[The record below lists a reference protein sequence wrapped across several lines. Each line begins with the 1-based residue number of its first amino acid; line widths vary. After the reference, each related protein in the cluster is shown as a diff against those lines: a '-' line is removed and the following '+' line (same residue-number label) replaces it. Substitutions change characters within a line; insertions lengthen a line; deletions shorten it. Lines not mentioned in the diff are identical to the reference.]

1 MNIET
6 LIRDEVLAQR
16 AYAAEATNC
25 PIKLDANES
34 PYELPAP
41 LKERLF
47 ARMQEAALNRYP
59 DAGSPTLRRRY
70 GALCGVDENRV
81 MTGNGSDELIH
92 ILCAAMARPGA
103 RILIPTP
110 TFVMYRIIGSN
121 CGLGVTEVP
130 LDDAFDLNLAVML
143 EKIAV
148 ESPALIFLSTPNSPT
163 GNCFSEDRIEAILKA
178 ASGVVVVDEAYFN
191 FSGKTL
197 APLLQRHENF
207 VLLRTLS
214 KVGFASLRI
223 GFLLGAPSLVHEL
236 NKVRLPYNLN
246 TLSQTAA
253 GFFLDEQAAVSE
265 SIQQTIA
272 ERERLFLALQDIE
285 GVSPCPS
292 AANFI
297 YFSCTTPVNHIYE
310 RLRQRGILI
319 KPFIFPGIRR
329 QFIRVTVGARDE
341 NQAFIEELKRVI
353 AEIRSVI

>member
-1 MNIET
+1 MNIGT
-6 LIRDEVLAQR
+6 LIRDEVLAQQ
-16 AYAAEATNC
+16 AYTAEATDC

-47 ARMQEAALNRYP
+47 ARMREAALNRYP
-59 DAGSPTLRRRY
+59 DAGAPSLRKRY
-70 GALCGVDENRV
+70 GALCGVDADRV

-130 LDDAFDLNLAVML
+130 LDDAFDLDLPVML
-143 EKIAV
+143 EKIAD
-148 ESPALIFLSTPNSPT
+148 ESPALIFLSYPNSPT
-163 GNCFSEDRIEAILKA
+163 GNCFSEDRIEAILKVS
-178 ASGVVVVDEAYFN
+178 SGVVVVDEAYFN

-214 KVGFASLRI
+214 KVGYASLRI
-223 GFLLGAPSLVHEL
+223 GFLLGAPALVHEL

-253 GFFLDEQAAVSE
+253 GFFLDEQTAVSE
-265 SIQQTIA
+265 QIQRTIA
-272 ERERLFLALQDIE
+272 ERDRLFLALQRID
-285 GVSPCPS
+285 GVDPYPS
-292 AANFI
+292 DANFI
-297 YFSCTTPVNHIYE
+297 FFSCITSADHIYGQ
-310 RLRQRGILI
+310 LRQKGILI
-319 KPFIFPGIRR
+319 KPFMLPRGHR

-341 NQAFIEELKRVI
+341 NEAFIEALKSVI
-353 AEIRSVI
+353 AK